1 MPIDYSKWDK
11 LECSSSSSSSE
22 EEVEFNV
29 PETQGS
35 PEQPKGAPGGMV
47 RTRSALTALEENA
60 AALTLQGD
68 EEGDSASEMRSN
80 IQDKASWWKAIKAGD
95 RYEWLVNCYQ
105 MRVDD
110 DYAWGGNLRGLY
122 DSSASGE
129 GPDRV
134 DIARDFYVFC
144 RMAKENGVLPR
155 EFKWRPF
162 IEKAKKLL
170 GFAFEKSDA
179 KERWG
184 GENVFSALMGQ
195 PSLRVTAEQVYG
207 IAMGSY
213 GECDPSYEQFNLKV
227 EVYEKEFNKGNR
239 SRNEEVKKG
248 TFEAYG
254 GAKLWTELLRDMVLH

>member
-1 MPIDYSKWDK
+1 MPTDYSKWEK
-11 LECSSSSSSSE
+11 RTRKRRQRRGE
-22 EEVEFNV
+22 EESNNNK
-29 PETQGS
+29 TQGS
-35 PEQPKGAPGGMV
+35 PEQPEGAAAQPRGGMQ
-47 RTRSALTALEENA
+47 RSALTALEVNA
-60 AALTLQGD
+60 AALTLQED
-68 EEGDSASEMRSN
+68 SEMRSN